1 MDPDIDREKQMF
13 SGMMS
18 LSEFTRSYRS
28 LTLPARDV
36 GLLVVDRGRDWL
48 ARRNVQK
55 VIRNGVSQ
63 WTSKS

>member
-1 MDPDIDREKQMF
+1 MDPDIDPKKQLY
-13 SGMMS
+13 SGMTS

-28 LTLPARDV
+28 LTLPARDG

-48 ARRNVQK
+48 AQQNVQK

-63 WTSKS
+63 WTSMP

>member
-13 SGMMS
+13 SGMTS

-48 ARRNVQK
+48 AQQNVQK

-63 WTSKS
+63 WTSMP